1 MSDANKKQSNLP
13 PHVPAP
19 EHERAEQ
26 AGANDQ
32 SIQKVHDILL
42 REKPEPSEGFSPM
55 PLFLLGFVSAMI
67 FLVSVYAVH
76 YRGGIGPKATGGLSF
91 QEAALVYDHRY
102 DPATSGGG
110 SGPNELTPEQIL
122 ASGKRLYATCAAC
135 HQASGAGVPGVY
147 PPLAGSEWVTGSEE
161 RLIRVLL
168 HGLNGPIQVKG
179 NTYNG
184 LMPAFGK
191 VPGGGYNWTD
201 ERISHVLSYI
211 RHDWGNNASFITK
224 DQVSAVLKTEAAR
237 AKPWT
242 QDELKS
248 FE

>member
-1 MSDANKKQSNLP
+1 MSADHKPTPTPP

-19 EHERAEQ
+19 ENQRAEQ

-32 SIQKVHDILL
+32 SIQQVHAILL
-42 REKPEPSEGFSPM
+42 REKAEPSEGFSPM
-55 PLFLLGFVSAMI
+55 PLFLLGIISAMI
-67 FLVSVYAVH
+67 LICSIYVVH
-76 YRGGIGPKATGGLSF
+76 YRGDFDP
-91 QEAALVYDHRY
+91 LVYDHRF
-102 DPATSGGG
+102 DAVAAKAAA
-110 SGPNELTPEQIL
+110 SGPKELTPEQIL

-135 HQASGAGVPGVY
+135 HQANGAGVPGVY
-147 PPLAGSEWVTGSEE
+147 PPLAASEWVTGSEA

-168 HGLNGPIQVKG
+168 HGLSGPITVKG
-179 NTYNG
+179 NNYNG

-191 VPGGGYNWTD
+191 VTGGGYNWTD
-201 ERISHVLSYI
+201 ERIAHVLSYI

-224 DQVSAVLKTEAAR
+224 EQVTEVLKAEAAR

-242 QDELKS
+242 EAELKP